1 MSRLSIGK
9 AATAALALTFASMA
23 PAYQKTPPSSPPPAA
38 SAAPAASPKPAPKTK
53 LVDLNLASRTEL
65 QTLPGIGDA
74 EAAKIVAARPYKSK
88 TDLVTRNVLT
98 LEAYDR
104 LSKQVVV
111 DLRKPPAKPKS

>member
-9 AATAALALTFASMA
+9 AVTAALALAFAGTA
-23 PAYQKTPPSSPPPAA
+23 PAYQKTPAASPPPAA
-38 SAAPAASPKPAPKTK
+38 SAAQPATKPKPATR
-53 LVDLNLASRTEL
+53 LVDLNLASVTEL
-65 QTLPGIGDA
+65 KTLPGIGDA

-111 DLRKPPAKPKS
+111 DLRKPPAKPKT